1 MYDVVGIGELLID
14 FTPEGK
20 SDTGNPMFV
29 QNAGGA
35 TANVIACVSKLG
47 GKSAFI
53 GEVGNDVFGNYL
65 KKVLEDNGI
74 DNSGVK
80 FCKSVNTTLAFVSL
94 DEHGDRNFS
103 FYRRPGADIMLE
115 PEDVDF
121 NLIDKAKIFHFGSL
135 SMTDEPSK
143 SATKAALKYAVD
155 AGKIISYDPNYRKPL
170 WNRENEAIEGMKYGL
185 QFADIIKISEDELEM
200 LTGEKS
206 IETGA
211 KELLNMGIKIVAV
224 TMGSKGCYFRCQDG
238 NKYMNTYDTNVVD
251 TTGSGDAFMGA
262 MLYSIST
269 LNIPLEKITAKQ
281 LEKIVDFSNA
291 CGALCASYQG
301 GIPSMPTI
309 EAIET
314 CRRSVPILKK

>member
-170 WNRENEAIEGMKYGL
+170 WNREDEAIEGMKYGL

-200 LTGEKS
+200 LTGGKS